1 MIKLDKKDTLPI
13 KQRVRKE
20 LHEHGDPDKLDRE
33 TLYKLHDL
41 YPQMSVL
48 YPYKVVE

>member
-1 MIKLDKKDTLPI
+1 MIRLDKNRTLPV
-13 KQRVRKE
+13 KEQVKKE
-20 LHEHGDPDKLDRE
+20 LKKHGDPDKLDRE
-33 TLYKLHDL
+33 LLYELHDL